1 MNKKRIF
8 QTIIFALILTFGAQA
23 QLKKANKLFNYFNYA
38 EAIPYY
44 LKVIDSDDDDDGEQ
58 FEATQKLAHCYRYTN
73 DVVEAQKWYERVLLY
88 SKADTLNYFYLGQAL
103 RSMELYDDA
112 ANAFNT
118 FMLQYGDSLDAE
130 NYHQFCIDIKEW
142 QQFPD
147 MAEIMNVSTLNT
159 SFSEFGPSFYK
170 EGVVFTSDR
179 RIDVIDSKT
188 YGWTDFSYLNLYYS
202 KPEYT
207 GNYWDAMSQPESMN
221 QNFNQTFH
229 DGPVTFSA
237 DESVVYVTKTV
248 KRDGQREKGEPQ
260 TFLLK
265 MFYAQIEDGKKL
277 KFEPFFVNNKNYSV
291 AHPSLTPD
299 GSKLFF
305 SSDMPGGY
313 GGSDIYYCERG
324 SDKWSEPIN
333 LGELVNTPG
342 EEAFPFVVN
351 DSVLFF
357 SSAGHLGFGGLD
369 IFKTNLVDSI
379 WLEPINVMKPINSS
393 YDDFGIILL
402 ENGKDGLFSSNRPGG
417 KGSDDIYSFKNLRF
431 NDFMISGFVKETGLN
446 KPIFDATVFLLNTTT
461 SDVKI
466 LKTDEK
472 GYFETFAERD
482 QTYMAKGMKSGY
494 IYDCLSFITPAEKGV
509 KHYYVYRDLLL
520 TKLEIDQ
527 VFIFENIYYDLDKS
541 YIRED
546 AKEPLDNLVQLMKHY
561 PITAEISSHT
571 DSRAPFDYNM
581 KLSQRRAESAVNY
594 LVSQGIE
601 RDRLTAKGYGE
612 SMLLNHCSDSV
623 KCTEAEHAKNRRT
636 EFRITS
642 IDAQLYADS
651 DFKPGKFNAGEI
663 IKVSTLNANF
673 FDNCTDEE
681 DPIEETEVVEVT
693 ESVVAID
700 STFVIYRIQLE
711 ASDAIFNVKTR
722 YSAIDDLISEYGI
735 IVVLNHGIYNYQLGH
750 FTTSEE
756 ANKVWEMVKEQGYK
770 NSFVVSLR
778 K

>member
-23 QLKKANKLFNYFNYA
+23 QLKKANRLFNYFNYS

-44 LKVIDSDDDDDGEQ
+44 LKVTNYDNDDVAER
-58 FEATQKLAHCYRYTN
+58 FEATQKLAHCYRFTN
-73 DVVEAQKWYERVLLY
+73 DVAEAQKWYEKVLQY
-88 SKADTLNYFYLGQAL
+88 PKADTLNFFYLGQAL
-103 RSMELYDDA
+103 RSMGLYYDA
-112 ANAFNT
+112 ANAFST
-118 FMLQYGDSLDAE
+118 FMLQYGDSLDTK
-130 NYHQFCIDIKEW
+130 NYHQFCVDIEDW
-142 QQFPD
+142 LQLPD

-159 SFSEFGPSFYK
+159 NFSEFGPSFYK

-179 RIDVIDSKT
+179 RLDVIDSKT

-202 KPEYT
+202 RPEYT
-207 GNYWDAMSQPESMN
+207 GKYWDAMTQPESME

-248 KRDGQREKGEPQ
+248 KQDGKREKGKPQ

-265 MFYAQIEDGKKL
+265 IFFAQIEDGKKV
-277 KFEPFFVNNKNYSV
+277 KFEPFFANNKNYSV

-305 SSDMPGGY
+305 SSDMPGGF
-313 GGSDIYYCERG
+313 GGSDLYYCERD

-342 EEAFPFVVN
+342 KEAFPFIVN
-351 DSVLFF
+351 DSVLYF

-369 IFKTNLVDSI
+369 IFITKLVGNTWS
-379 WLEPINVMKPINSS
+379 EPVNVMKPINSS

-417 KGSDDIYSFKNLRF
+417 RGSDDIYSFKNLRF

-446 KPIFDATVFLLNTTT
+446 KPIFDATVFLLNTTAR
-461 SDVKI
+461 DVKI
-466 LKTDEK
+466 LKTDKK
-472 GYFETFAERD
+472 GYFETLADRN
-482 QTYMAKGMKSGY
+482 QTYVVKVMKSGY
-494 IYDCLSFITPAEKGV
+494 IFDCLPFKTLAEKEV
-509 KHYYVYRDLLL
+509 KHYYIYRDLLL

-527 VFIFENIYYDLDKS
+527 VFIFENIYFDINES
-541 YIRED
+541 AIRDD

-581 KLSQRRAESAVNY
+581 KLSQRRAESSVSY

-601 RDRLTAKGYGE
+601 PSRLTAKGYGE

-623 KCTEAEHAKNRRT
+623 QCTETEHAKNRRT

-651 DFKPGKFNAGEI
+651 DFKPGAFQADDIFKAN
-663 IKVSTLNANF
+663 TLNANF
-673 FDNCTDEE
+673 FDNCADEE
-681 DPIEETEVVEVT
+681 ETIDEKEIVKIT
-693 ESVVAID
+693 ESVVTID
-700 STFVIYRIQLE
+700 STFVIYRVQLE
-711 ASDAIFNVKTR
+711 ASDAIFNVEKR
-722 YSAIDDLISEYGI
+722 YSKIDDLISEYGI
-735 IVVLNHGIYNYQLGH
+735 IVVLNGGIYNYQLGH

-756 ANKVWEMVKEQGYK
+756 ANRVWDLVKQRGIK
-770 NSFVVSLR
+770 KSFVVSLR

>member
-23 QLKKANKLFNYFNYA
+23 QLKKANKLFNYFNYS

-44 LKVIDSDDDDDGEQ
+44 LKVTNYDNDAAGER
-58 FEATQKLAHCYRYTN
+58 FEATQKLAHCYRFTN
-73 DVVEAQKWYERVLLY
+73 DVVEAQKWYEKVLQY
-88 SKADTLNYFYLGQAL
+88 PKADTLNFFYLGQAL
-103 RSMELYDDA
+103 RSMGLYYEA
-112 ANAFNT
+112 ANAFST
-118 FMLQYGDSLDAE
+118 FMLQYGDSLDAK
-130 NYHQFCIDIKEW
+130 NYHQFCVDIEEW
-142 QQFPD
+142 LQLSD

-159 SFSEFGPSFYK
+159 KFSEFGPSFYK

-179 RIDVIDSKT
+179 RLDVIDSKT

-202 KPEYT
+202 QPEYT
-207 GNYWDAMSQPESMN
+207 GKYWDAMTQPESME

-248 KRDGQREKGEPQ
+248 KQDGKREKGKPQ

-265 MFYAQIEDGKKL
+265 IFFAQIEDGKKV
-277 KFEPFFVNNKNYSV
+277 KFEPFFANNKNYSV

-305 SSDMPGGY
+305 SSDMPGGF
-313 GGSDIYYCERG
+313 GGSDLYYCERD
-324 SDKWSEPIN
+324 SNKWSEPIN

-342 EEAFPFVVN
+342 KEAFPFIVN
-351 DSVLFF
+351 DSVLYF

-369 IFKTNLVDSI
+369 IFVTNLVDST
-379 WLEPINVMKPINSS
+379 WSEPVNVMKPINSS

-417 KGSDDIYSFKNLRF
+417 RGSDDIYSFKNLRF
-431 NDFMISGFVKETGLN
+431 NDFMISGFVKEIGLN

-461 SDVKI
+461 RDVKI
-466 LKTDEK
+466 LKTDKK
-472 GYFETFAERD
+472 GYFETLADRD
-482 QTYMAKGMKSGY
+482 QNYVVKVMKSGY
-494 IYDCLSFITPAEKGV
+494 IFDCLPFKTPAEKEV
-509 KHYYVYRDLLL
+509 KHYYIYRDLLL

-527 VFIFENIYYDLDKS
+527 VFIFENIYYDLNES
-541 YIRED
+541 AIRDD

-581 KLSQRRAESAVNY
+581 KLSQRRAESSVSY

-601 RDRLTAKGYGE
+601 PSRLTAKGYGE

-651 DFKPGKFNAGEI
+651 DFKPGTFQADDIFKANI
-663 IKVSTLNANF
+663 LNANF
-673 FDNCTDEE
+673 FDNCADEE
-681 DPIEETEVVEVT
+681 ETIDEKEIAVVT
-693 ESVVAID
+693 ESVATID
-700 STFVIYRIQLE
+700 STFVIYRVQLE
-711 ASDAIFNVKTR
+711 ASNAIFNVKKR
-722 YSAIDDLISEYGI
+722 YSEIDDLISEYGI
-735 IVVLNHGIYNYQLGH
+735 IVVLNGGIYNYQLGH

-756 ANKVWEMVKEQGYK
+756 ANRVWNLVKQRGYK
-770 NSFVVSLR
+770 KSFVVSLR